1 VNLQAAVISFGDTG
15 ANERKRVMSLK
26 KASFKAKEPR
36 FSHEEPSSKHE
47 EPLPSDEEASS
58 KHEEPLPSDEEAPS
72 RLEKPFPGDEEA
84 SSKHEEPA
92 EVFPT
97 GSPWLSAIVTT
108 SCQRRCVYESGPRSP
123 MMRSTNHRSGGCTP
137 AVVHIVCHGG
147 GTPRVRRFAASRE
160 AVLVTS

>member
-1 VNLQAAVISFGDTG
+1 
-15 ANERKRVMSLK
+15 MSLK

-47 EPLPSDEEASS
+47 EPLPSDEEAPS
-58 KHEEPLPSDEEAPS
+58 KDEEPPLSHEKGFSRHEEPLLGDEEAPS

-123 MMRSTNHRSGGCTP
+123 MMRSTHHRSGGCTP

-160 AVLVTS
+160 AVRVTS